1 MCKKLTI
8 FLIIAVFIINLSAC
22 NKSTTNP
29 TKTETTEVVDLNYSE
44 FSKYIVVE
52 NKTDNSLS
60 INKKDS
66 SSNYIKSVKKNGYYL
81 NYLESGTNE
90 FIMKYEKNSLIP
102 SEITINAESQVL
114 NGYILNYNEENKTF
128 DISWKKDNIEILYS
142 KNIKLTSEIDES
154 KLVNLDDE
162 QVYRIKTMMN
172 SYIVADSINEYMNN
186 NPQPRFWWVGLI
198 LTIVFGFFTGG
209 SGVIRF

>member
-66 SSNYIKSVKKNGYYL
+66 SSNYIKSVKK
-81 NYLESGTNE
+81 
-90 FIMKYEKNSLIP
+90 M
-102 SEITINAESQVL
+102 
-114 NGYILNYNEENKTF
+114 
-128 DISWKKDNIEILYS
+128 DII
-142 KNIKLTSEIDES
+142 
-154 KLVNLDDE
+154 
-162 QVYRIKTMMN
+162 
-172 SYIVADSINEYMNN
+172 
-186 NPQPRFWWVGLI
+186 
-198 LTIVFGFFTGG
+198 
-209 SGVIRF
+209 